1 MFFGHHRN
9 EEYYIAKEDIM
20 KAIEIYYGKAFRSIL
35 KAVNPFKK
43 TVIKT
48 EAKVHQFINIHAL
61 NLLKEYRYDNE
72 FKLYSEQIEEI
83 NKGAVWADQDFK
95 SINHFYNPQKK
106 KGLYGHGNALKLT
119 QKYYK
124 IAVQSFRENHIEE
137 SMFYLGACVHII
149 QDLTIPQH
157 VNIRL
162 LDNHRQY
169 ENFVKISYDKVKTFR
184 TKDKPKTFD
193 EIGEYV
199 RFNTKVALRIHKQFK
214 KIKDDQIR
222 FYKITRCS
230 LPLSQRTTAGCLIMF
245 LKEVEQVDVKV

>member
-1 MFFGHHRN
+1 
-9 EEYYIAKEDIM
+9 M
-20 KAIEIYYGKAFRSIL
+20 KTFELYYGKAFRSIL

-61 NLLKEYRYDNE
+61 NILKENKYSVEYNE
-72 FKLYSEQIEEI
+72 FISHI
-83 NKGAVWADQDFK
+83 NTLNEGAVWADQDFK
-95 SINHFYNPQKK
+95 SINHFYNPTKK

-124 IAVQSFRENHIEE
+124 IALDSFEENDIEK
-137 SMFYLGACVHII
+137 SMFYLGASVHII

-157 VNIRL
+157 VNIKL

-169 ENFVKISYDKVKTFR
+169 ENFVKLAYNKVKDFGTL
-184 TKDKPKTFD
+184 DKPIIFD
-193 EIGEYV
+193 EIEEFV
-199 RFNTKVALRIHKQFK
+199 RFNTKVALRIYKQFK
-214 KIKDDQIR
+214 KIEDDNLR
-222 FYKITRCS
+222 FYKTTRCS

-245 LKEVEQVDVKV
+245 FRKVNKVNLNEEH

>member
-1 MFFGHHRN
+1 
-9 EEYYIAKEDIM
+9 M
-20 KAIEIYYGKAFRSIL
+20 KILELYYGKAFRSVL

-61 NLLKEYRYDNE
+61 NILKENGHYVEYNG
-72 FKLYSEQIEEI
+72 FKKHINTL

-95 SINHFYNPQKK
+95 SINHFYNPIIK

-124 IAVQSFRENHIEE
+124 IALDSFIENNIEK
-137 SMFYLGACVHII
+137 SMFYLGASIHII

-169 ENFVKISYDKVKTFR
+169 ENYVKLAYNKVREFGTLE
-184 TKDKPKTFD
+184 KPIQFD
-193 EIGEYV
+193 RIEDFV
-199 RFNTKVALRIHKQFK
+199 RFNTKVALQIFKQFK
-214 KIKDDQIR
+214 KIKDDDLR
-222 FYKITRCS
+222 FYKTTRCS

-245 LKEVEQVDVKV
+245 YRKANNMGSFSKDV